1 VLSTFAP
8 VPLRLTPAPT
18 PAATGTGDAGTDGL
32 LGILNTYPT
41 SAPTPPFS
49 YYATID
55 HASEEVVPVTAA
67 PKSVGG
73 LLPLPSVAT
82 TAKLVQQDAA
92 ASKPKASPARSAA
105 ESGSRHVNRQGDQG
119 ASLAGLEKGSSGQAI
134 KILVLVNV
142 ALVACY
148 VSQGR
153 QRRRGARAD
162 EKAEQFAQQ
171 EMAPLQPPT
180 PLQPSHQTR
189 YQRATSDGPRPSSLP
204 VDTGLTNI

>member
-1 VLSTFAP
+1 MRRGAHPALKIHLILMLPASQLSIQVRLEVHTKTP
-8 VPLRLTPAPT
+8 V
-18 PAATGTGDAGTDGL
+18 
-32 LGILNTYPT
+32 
-41 SAPTPPFS
+41 
-49 YYATID
+49 
-55 HASEEVVPVTAA
+55 
-67 PKSVGG
+67 
-73 LLPLPSVAT
+73 
-82 TAKLVQQDAA
+82 KLVQQDAA
-92 ASKPKASPARSAA
+92 AAASKPKANPARSAA
-105 ESGSRHVNRQGDQG
+105 ESGSRQVNRQGDQG

-134 KILVLVNV
+134 KSLVLVNV